1 MATLFA
7 RLIPRSVSPTFARA
21 RHASTPA
28 QCLCRDR
35 RRDPQA
41 PADQDH
47 FKRVSAR
54 RAAEER
60 VSTRC
65 AVLTFARSVWTTL
78 TGTGPHLGQRLKA
91 SLADQVRYDLDRW
104 SRRRAWGV
112 RTLVLVAFLLA
123 ASPFDAVA
131 VELVNPH
138 DVLNQ
143 TKRDMIELDKRT
155 ERDKAE
161 RQKEEKE
168 REARQK
174 QEEAERQKREKAE
187 KALQGAQRKREA
199 AEQQK
204 RATEE
209 KALQEAQRK
218 REGAEQQK
226 RAAEE
231 KALQE
236 AQRKREGAEQQ
247 AREEAARQEAQ
258 RKREAAEQKSRATK
272 EKALQEA
279 QRRREAAATEAAKG
293 AAPSSPTTTPSRPSA
308 DRPGSKFEEDPT
320 VTASVHS
327 AAPHHLPAFFTAPG
341 ETDGLMVG
349 VAVFLVLAV
358 ITVGIL
364 FLRLHTLPERIAHKS
379 HKLQFEI
386 VAVLGLLALFTHV
399 HLFWVAGLLL
409 AMIDL
414 PDFGWPLGRIAGAAE
429 KMAGM
434 KPGEGAAQ
442 VPNGTVIGTT
452 PAEAPVEAPAQTRV
466 QDREKELAHA

>member
-7 RLIPRSVSPTFARA
+7 RLIPRSVSPTFALA

-47 FKRVSAR
+47 FKRVSAH

-60 VSTRC
+60 VSPRC

-91 SLADQVRYDLDRW
+91 SLADQVRYDLDRR
-104 SRRRAWGV
+104 SGSRAWGV
-112 RTLVLVAFLLA
+112 RTLVLVASLLA
-123 ASPFDAVA
+123 ASTLDVAA

-143 TKRDMIELDKRT
+143 TRRDMIELDKRT

-218 REGAEQQK
+218 REGAEQQ
-226 RAAEE
+226 
-231 KALQE
+231 
-236 AQRKREGAEQQ
+236 

-258 RKREAAEQKSRATK
+258 RKREGAEQQK
-272 EKALQEA
+272 
-279 QRRREAAATEAAKG
+279 RRPCK
-293 AAPSSPTTTPSRPSA
+293 RPNA
-308 DRPGSKFEEDPT
+308 
-320 VTASVHS
+320 
-327 AAPHHLPAFFTAPG
+327 
-341 ETDGLMVG
+341 G
-349 VAVFLVLAV
+349 V
-358 ITVGIL
+358 
-364 FLRLHTLPERIAHKS
+364 RQPP
-379 HKLQFEI
+379 Q
-386 VAVLGLLALFTHV
+386 
-399 HLFWVAGLLL
+399 
-409 AMIDL
+409 
-414 PDFGWPLGRIAGAAE
+414 
-429 KMAGM
+429 
-434 KPGEGAAQ
+434 
-442 VPNGTVIGTT
+442 
-452 PAEAPVEAPAQTRV
+452 
-466 QDREKELAHA
+466 

>member
-7 RLIPRSVSPTFARA
+7 RLIPRSVSPTFALA

-47 FKRVSAR
+47 SMGVSAH

-60 VSTRC
+60 VSPRC

-91 SLADQVRYDLDRW
+91 SLADQVRYDLDRR
-104 SRRRAWGV
+104 SGSRAWGV
-112 RTLVLVAFLLA
+112 RTLVLVASLLA
-123 ASPFDAVA
+123 ASTLDVAA

-143 TKRDMIELDKRT
+143 TRRDMIELDKRT

-174 QEEAERQKREKAE
+174 QEAAERQKREKAE
-187 KALQGAQRKREA
+187 K
-199 AEQQK
+199 
-204 RATEE
+204 T
-209 KALQEAQRK
+209 LQEAQRK
-218 REGAEQQK
+218 REAAEQQK

-236 AQRKREGAEQQ
+236 AQRKREAAEQQ
-247 AREEAARQEAQ
+247 GREEQTLQAQ
-258 RKREAAEQKSRATK
+258 RKREAAEQKRATD
-272 EKALQEA
+272 EKEA
-279 QRRREAAATEAAKG
+279 QREHDQAAATATKG
-293 AAPSSPTTTPSRPSA
+293 AAPSSPTTTEIPA
-308 DRPGSKFEEDPT
+308 TGRPGSESEGEVT

-327 AAPHHLPAFFTAPG
+327 AAPHHLPWFFTVPG
-341 ETDGLMVG
+341 ETDVLTVG

-358 ITVGIL
+358 IMVGIL

-379 HKLQFEI
+379 HKLQFEL

-414 PDFGWPLGRIAGAAE
+414 PDFGWPLGRIAGAVE
-429 KMAGM
+429 TMAGM
-434 KPGEGAAQ
+434 KPGEGAAH

-466 QDREKELAHA
+466 QPRETELTHA

>member
-7 RLIPRSVSPTFARA
+7 RLIPRSVSPTFALA

-28 QCLCRDR
+28 QCLCRHGH
-35 RRDPQA
+35 A

-47 FKRVSAR
+47 SRIVSAR

-60 VSTRC
+60 VCTRC
-65 AVLTFARSVWTTL
+65 AVLPFARSVWTTL

-104 SRRRAWGV
+104 SRSRAWGV

-174 QEEAERQKREKAE
+174 QEAAERQKREKAE
-187 KALQGAQRKREA
+187 KTQQGAQRKREA
-199 AEQQK
+199 AERQK
-204 RATEE
+204 RAREE

-218 REGAEQQK
+218 REA
-226 RAAEE
+226 
-231 KALQE
+231 
-236 AQRKREGAEQQ
+236 AEQQ
-247 AREEAARQEAQ
+247 AREEQTLQAQ
-258 RKREAAEQKSRATK
+258 RKREAAEQKRATD
-272 EKALQEA
+272 EKEA
-279 QRRREAAATEAAKG
+279 QREHDQAAATATKG
-293 AAPSSPTTTPSRPSA
+293 AAPSSPTTTEIPA
-308 DRPGSKFEEDPT
+308 TGRPGSESEGEVT

-327 AAPHHLPAFFTAPG
+327 AAPHHLPWFFTVPG
-341 ETDGLMVG
+341 ETDVLTVG

-358 ITVGIL
+358 IMV
-364 FLRLHTLPERIAHKS
+364 
-379 HKLQFEI
+379 
-386 VAVLGLLALFTHV
+386 
-399 HLFWVAGLLL
+399 
-409 AMIDL
+409 
-414 PDFGWPLGRIAGAAE
+414 
-429 KMAGM
+429 
-434 KPGEGAAQ
+434 
-442 VPNGTVIGTT
+442 
-452 PAEAPVEAPAQTRV
+452 
-466 QDREKELAHA
+466 

>member
-7 RLIPRSVSPTFARA
+7 RLIPRSVSPTFALA

-47 FKRVSAR
+47 FKRVSAHG
-54 RAAEER
+54 AAEER
-60 VSTRC
+60 VCPRC

-91 SLADQVRYDLDRW
+91 SLADQVRYDMDRR
-104 SRRRAWGV
+104 SGSRAWSV
-112 RTLVLVAFLLA
+112 RRLVLVAFLLA
-123 ASPFDAVA
+123 ASTLDVAA

-143 TKRDMIELDKRT
+143 TRRDMIELDKRT

-174 QEEAERQKREKAE
+174 QEAAERQKREKAE
-187 KALQGAQRKREA
+187 KTLQGAQRKREA

-204 RATEE
+204 RAREE

-218 REGAEQQK
+218 REAAEQQK

-236 AQRKREGAEQQ
+236 AQRKREAAEQQ
-247 AREEAARQEAQ
+247 AREEQTLQAQ
-258 RKREAAEQKSRATK
+258 RKREAAEQKRATD
-272 EKALQEA
+272 EKEA
-279 QRRREAAATEAAKG
+279 QREHDQAAATATKG
-293 AAPSSPTTTPSRPSA
+293 AAPSSPTTTEIPA
-308 DRPGSKFEEDPT
+308 TGRPGSESEGEVT

-327 AAPHHLPAFFTAPG
+327 DAPHHLPWVFTVPG
-341 ETDGLMVG
+341 ETDVLTVG

-414 PDFGWPLGRIAGAAE
+414 PDFGWPLGRIAGAVE

-434 KPGEGAAQ
+434 KPGEAAAQ

-452 PAEAPVEAPAQTRV
+452 PAEAPVEAPEQTRV
-466 QDREKELAHA
+466 QHRGKDLTHA

>member
-7 RLIPRSVSPTFARA
+7 RLIPRSVSPTFALA

-28 QCLCRDR
+28 QCLCRHGH
-35 RRDPQA
+35 A

-47 FKRVSAR
+47 SRIVSAR

-60 VSTRC
+60 VCTRC

-104 SRRRAWGV
+104 SRSRAWGV

-143 TKRDMIELDKRT
+143 TRRDMIELDKRT

-209 KALQEAQRK
+209 KALQEAH
-218 REGAEQQK
+218 
-226 RAAEE
+226 
-231 KALQE
+231 
-236 AQRKREGAEQQ
+236 RKREGAEQQ

-258 RKREAAEQKSRATK
+258 RKREGAEQQAREEAARQKREEA
-272 EKALQEA
+272 EKARQEA
-279 QRRREAAATEAAKG
+279 QRRREAAATEAA
-293 AAPSSPTTTPSRPSA
+293 
-308 DRPGSKFEEDPT
+308 
-320 VTASVHS
+320 
-327 AAPHHLPAFFTAPG
+327 
-341 ETDGLMVG
+341 
-349 VAVFLVLAV
+349 
-358 ITVGIL
+358 
-364 FLRLHTLPERIAHKS
+364 
-379 HKLQFEI
+379 
-386 VAVLGLLALFTHV
+386 
-399 HLFWVAGLLL
+399 
-409 AMIDL
+409 
-414 PDFGWPLGRIAGAAE
+414 
-429 KMAGM
+429 
-434 KPGEGAAQ
+434 
-442 VPNGTVIGTT
+442 
-452 PAEAPVEAPAQTRV
+452 
-466 QDREKELAHA
+466 